1 MARSA
6 KASKAKGRRLQN
18 YVRDMLRDVYSQL
31 HEDDIKSQT
40 MGMTGEDIVRSPAA
54 KEVCAF
60 SFECKNVERLQMWQA
75 IEQCETNCTIPHVP
89 AVVFKKNG
97 KEPYVAIPFT
107 VFCDML
113 QFENEGR
120 VSEQKEPTPKSISST
135 VRPERIANGR

>member
-54 KEVCAF
+54 KEVCTF
-60 SFECKNVERLQMWQA
+60 SFECKNVERLQIWRA
-75 IEQCETNCTIPHVP
+75 IEQCEANKPDCSIP

-113 QFENEGR
+113 QFENKGR
-120 VSEQKEPTPKSISST
+120 VNEQKESTSTGISPSI
-135 VRPERIANGR
+135 RPEHIRNG